1 MPFMMTVLLKHESA
15 ENSWNML
22 GKFFFWWW
30 IMLHHCKWRNRRI
43 ECKKKKKVGKRNCL
57 NILNDI
63 HRGNFLIFND
73 LNVSWCVP
81 SCFDKVYLNILRKLC
96 QADNFF
102 WFHPSSRP
110 PNLVRHWQKWG
121 NDVLISWCLLMNFS
135 RRLFLHME
143 NISMCYHPFFKNGST
158 MCILSCKYSAIRPT
172 EGRGKVRSCR
182 NCKICIWKITRFK
195 TCSWNN

>member
-1 MPFMMTVLLKHESA
+1 
-15 ENSWNML
+15 
-22 GKFFFWWW
+22 
-30 IMLHHCKWRNRRI
+30 MLHHCKWRNRRI

-135 RRLFLHME
+135 RRCFSTWKTYLCVTILFLKME
-143 NISMCYHPFFKNGST
+143 VQCAYYPANILPSGQRKVEGKWEVVGIAKFAFWKLPDLKPAVEIIKNNN
-158 MCILSCKYSAIRPT
+158 LNSAV
-172 EGRGKVRSCR
+172 KF
-182 NCKICIWKITRFK
+182 N
-195 TCSWNN
+195 